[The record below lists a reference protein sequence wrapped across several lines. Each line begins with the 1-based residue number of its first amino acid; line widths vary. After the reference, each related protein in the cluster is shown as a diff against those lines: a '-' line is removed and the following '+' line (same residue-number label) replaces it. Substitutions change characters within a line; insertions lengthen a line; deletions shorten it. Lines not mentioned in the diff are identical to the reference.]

1 MSRTKGFRDLASYPL
16 QTSYDTSI
24 FNFGRE
30 TSIIWR
36 IAALR
41 YSRIP
46 MSCSIYQNYFLFHL
60 FGQGLHHWGLE
71 IFNFVSYDPP
81 ITTRILQGKEV
92 YVKIS
97 VLPLTEWTRRHAKG
111 WCEPAIYPGNGCW
124 EAWTMFFTSCWR
136 GKQKRVCSRTK
147 CLILSSSRN
156 VSTAH
161 KHNHAHNR
169 TIFFFQ

>member
-24 FNFGRE
+24 INFGRE

-46 MSCSIYQNYFLFHL
+46 MSCPIYQNYFLFHL
-60 FGQGLHHWGLE
+60 FGQGLHHWGREL
-71 IFNFVSYDPP
+71 FNFVSYDPTV
-81 ITTRILQGKEV
+81 TTRILPGKEV

-97 VLPLTEWTRRHAKG
+97 VLPLIEWARRHAKG
-111 WCEPAIYPGNGCW
+111 WCEPAIYPGLVGEKHELCFLRH
-124 EAWTMFFTSCWR
+124 ADVAS
-136 GKQKRVCSRTK
+136 KSRK
-147 CLILSSSRN
+147 CLFKNEMLD
-156 VSTAH
+156 T
-161 KHNHAHNR
+161 
-169 TIFFFQ
+169 

>member
-97 VLPLTEWTRRHAKG
+97 VLPITEWARRHAKG

-124 EAWTMFFTSCWR
+124 EAWTMFFTWQAKALS
-136 GKQKRVCSRTK
+136 VCSRTK
-147 CLILSSSRN
+147 CLLLSSSRN
-156 VSTAH
+156 VSTSH

>member
-46 MSCSIYQNYFLFHL
+46 MSCSIYQNYFLFHF
-60 FGQGLHHWGLE
+60 FGQGIHHWGLE

-97 VLPLTEWTRRHAKG
+97 VLPLTEWARRHAKG

-136 GKQKRVCSRTK
+136 ASKSPK
-147 CLILSSSRN
+147 CLFKNEMLD
-156 VSTAH
+156 T
-161 KHNHAHNR
+161 
-169 TIFFFQ
+169 